1 MTRKFRPFVALA
13 AALILPL
20 SLAGCAD
27 STEPTPA
34 ATSPRATEASASAAA
49 SFPREVDLAGKSL
62 RLEKRPEAIVVLS
75 PSLTETVYG
84 VGAGDQVKA
93 VDSLSNYPADAAKSE
108 LSAFE
113 PNVEAIAAM
122 EPDLV
127 VMSDDMNKSVAALEA
142 LKIPVAL
149 LPAPADVDGALKQFE
164 TVGELTGHEDE
175 AKALAEKVDAQI
187 EKASDG
193 VKTED
198 MSYYWELGSELYT
211 ATSKTFIGSVLG
223 EFDLTNIADE
233 AKDASGGYP
242 QLNAEFII
250 DADPDLIFLPGG
262 DPAKVRKRAGW
273 DVIRAVKDEEG
284 IIEIDTD
291 IASRWGPRIGDLA
304 ESVAAGVKKA
314 S

>member
-1 MTRKFRPFVALA
+1 MNLRFRPLVAVA
-13 AALILPL
+13 AMLTLPL
-20 SLAGCAD
+20 TLAGCGNA
-27 STEPTPA
+27 TEPAPA
-34 ATSPRATEASASAAA
+34 ASSPAASASAEG
-49 SFPREVDLAGKSL
+49 FPREVDVNGKPIT
-62 RLEKRPEAIVVLS
+62 LEKRPEAIVVLS

-93 VDSLSNYPADAAKSE
+93 VDSLSNYPEDAAKSD

-127 VMSDDMNKSVAALEA
+127 VMSDDMNNSVAALEA

-149 LPAPADVDGALKQFE
+149 LPAPADVDGALKQYKV
-164 TVGELTGHEDE
+164 VGELTGHQEEAEALAGKVGDQIQNAAASVE
-175 AKALAEKVDAQI
+175 AK
-187 EKASDG
+187 G
-193 VKTED
+193 MT
-198 MSYYWELGSELYT
+198 YYWELGSELYT
-211 ATSKTFIGSVLG
+211 ATSNTFIGSVLG
-223 EFDLTNIADE
+223 EFGLTNIADK
-233 AKDASGGYP
+233 APDASGGYP

-262 DPAKVRKRAGW
+262 DPAKVKKRDGW
-273 DVIRAVKDEEG
+273 DVIRAVKDGDG
-284 IIEIDTD
+284 IIQIDAD

-304 ESVAAGVKKA
+304 EAAAAGIKKA

>member
-1 MTRKFRPFVALA
+1 MTRKIRPLAAIA

-20 SLAGCAD
+20 SLAGCAGT
-27 STEPTPA
+27 SEPAPA
-34 ATSPRATEASASAAA
+34 ATSPRAAEASPPAEAA
-49 SFPREVDLAGKSL
+49 FPRDVDLDGKTV

-84 VGAGDQVKA
+84 VGAGEQVKA

-127 VMSDDMNKSVAALEA
+127 VMSDDMNSSVAALEA

-149 LPAPADVDGALKQFE
+149 LPAPSDVDGALKQFE
-164 TVGELTGHEDE
+164 TVGELTGHQDE
-175 AKALAEKVDAQI
+175 AKALAEKVDQQI
-187 EKASDG
+187 KTASDG
-193 VKTED
+193 VKAD
-198 MSYYWELGSELYT
+198 GKSYYWELGSELYS

-223 EFDLTNIADE
+223 EFDLTNIADK

-262 DPAKVRKRAGW
+262 DPAEVRKRAGW
-273 DVIRAVKDEEG
+273 DVVRAVKDEDG
-284 IIEIDTD
+284 IVEIDAD
-291 IASRWGPRIGDLA
+291 IASRWGPRIGELA
-304 ESVAAGVKKA
+304 ESVAAGINKV